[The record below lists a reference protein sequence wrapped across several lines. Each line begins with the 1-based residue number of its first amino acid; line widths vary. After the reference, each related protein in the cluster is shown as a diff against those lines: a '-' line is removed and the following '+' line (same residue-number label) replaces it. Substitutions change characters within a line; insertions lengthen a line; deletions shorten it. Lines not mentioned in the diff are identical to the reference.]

1 MGGGATTQKRGLLRG
16 ALRAIVK
23 MDWIV
28 LAAAIWM
35 TLVVVAAVVGDW
47 IAPYEHA
54 HQNIAVRN
62 LPPGSPDGQGGTH
75 LLGTDLLGR
84 DLLSRIIAG
93 ARVSLVVGI
102 LSVGTAGLIGTVLG
116 TLAGYVRG
124 RTEAIVMRFVDIQ
137 MAIPFLLLALV
148 FLFLFGRSLFNVV
161 LILALLRW
169 PVFARTARS
178 LALNLR
184 TTEFV
189 EAAGMLGY
197 SHTRI
202 LAKHM
207 WPNMASPL
215 IVLADAGDRSA
226 DHCRGD
232 AQLPRDRGAASSHVL
247 GPDDRARPKQY
258 LVGLVERRVSGS
270 GHLVHRREHE
280 HAGELATRDH
290 GSSEKEEP
298 LAHHAWK
305 LG

>member
-215 IVLADAGDRSA
+215 IVLATLEIARLIIAEATLSFLGIGVQPPHTSWGRMIAQGRNNISSASWNVVYPGLAILFTAGSTNMLANWLREITDPLRKRS
-226 DHCRGD
+226 R
-232 AQLPRDRGAASSHVL
+232 
-247 GPDDRARPKQY
+247 
-258 LVGLVERRVSGS
+258 
-270 GHLVHRREHE
+270 
-280 HAGELATRDH
+280 
-290 GSSEKEEP
+290 
-298 LAHHAWK
+298 
-305 LG
+305 